1 MITVTITGNLTDD
14 PRSFSTRD
22 GQSGCE
28 LRVAVDLP
36 PRGGSGE
43 GLTRYFKVVTFG
55 VMAEHAATSVR
66 MGDRVT
72 VQGYDLTSE
81 VWVSDAGEPRGGLG
95 GAGDRIPQPHRP
107 VGARS
112 GEALPVGA
120 ERHRVQC
127 GGWRSTRRSRCT
139 SRRRRGRG

>member
-1 MITVTITGNLTDD
+1 MITVTNTGNLTDD

-43 GLTRYFKVVTFG
+43 GPTRYFKVVTFG
-55 VMAEHAATSVR
+55 VMAEHAASSVR
-66 MGDRVT
+66 KGDRVT

-81 VWVSDAGEPRGGLG
+81 AWVSDGGE
-95 GAGDRIPQPHRP
+95 
-107 VGARS
+107 ARS
-112 GEALPVGA
+112 KVAIRAIEIAVSLRWDTLTTGRAVRSAARAAAKAADPQVQA
-120 ERHRVQC
+120 ENAVLA
-127 GGWRSTRRSRCT
+127 GVTT
-139 SRRRRGRG
+139 D